1 MDNKIQCDGAIYVND
16 FKQGDKQPDW
26 TGKIELSKALLKQLV
41 EKVKSNP
48 DENPEV
54 RVALWDRTSK
64 AGKDYKYARL
74 DVPQKQKTVEPVQPK
89 VEDND
94 DFENSI
100 PF

>member
-1 MDNKIQCDGAIYVND
+1 MDNKIQCDGAIFINN
-16 FKQGDKQPDW
+16 FKKGDKQPDW
-26 TGKIELSKALLKQLV
+26 TGKIEMSKALLKQLV
-41 EKVKSNP
+41 EKVK
-48 DENPEV
+48 EGEEAVV

-64 AGKDYKYARL
+64 ENKDYKYARI
-74 DVPQKQKTVEPVQPK
+74 DIPQEQKAEPVQPK